1 MIDVAVKTLRPNSM
15 SADDFLEEA
24 KMMHKLRHSK
34 LVLLMGVCTK
44 AEPMYIIT
52 ELMINGSLLE
62 YLHKDAGT
70 SLTLTM
76 LVDMAAQVTAFIYYN
91 GSFNTLHC
99 IINLHI
105 YVACYSTMLF
115 CR

>member
-15 SADDFLEEA
+15 SAEDFLEEA
-24 KMMHKLRHSK
+24 KMMHKLRHPK

-52 ELMINGSLLE
+52 EMMVNGSLLD

-70 SLTLTM
+70 ALTLPM
-76 LVDMAAQVTAFIYYN
+76 LIDMAAQVAPFIYYY
-91 GSFNTLHC
+91 GGFNSVHC
-99 IINLHI
+99 ILIFINS
-105 YVACYSTMLF
+105 V
-115 CR
+115 